1 MESHIKSE
9 QTFKNRLN
17 KFKIKLGGINTKV
30 TEKKSQSPSLSD
42 SPVKVRLRKTSLN
55 LKSFNNIDLKS

>member
-9 QTFKNRLN
+9 QPFKNRLN

-30 TEKKSQSPSLSD
+30 MENKS
-42 SPVKVRLRKTSLN
+42 
-55 LKSFNNIDLKS
+55 